1 MFGSLTQAVAI
12 CLFQSDGRVCR
23 MSQAWFQHTFS
34 RKRFRTRSQATALA
48 ILGVAILLIL
58 GSLYLSQ
65 VASFAITNR
74 QIEDLISRRDA
85 LKRQNEKLIGEIASY
100 RTVPRLFARAVEI
113 GFRPATNADIDYVLI
128 EGYKPNRNRASAT
141 TAQDSR
147 IEPAAPIYEETFGG
161 WLEQQLALV
170 SKQFQ
175 SFGN

>member
-1 MFGSLTQAVAI
+1 
-12 CLFQSDGRVCR
+12 

-34 RKRFRTRSQATALA
+34 RKRFRTRNQATAIA

-74 QIEDLISRRDA
+74 QIEDLISRRDQ
-85 LKRQNEKLIGEIASY
+85 LKRQNEKLIGEIASF
-100 RTVPRLFARAVEI
+100 RTVPRLFARAVDI

-128 EGYKPNRNRASAT
+128 AGYNPNRDRAPLA
-141 TAQDSR
+141 AVDESR
-147 IEPAAPIYEETFGG
+147 GDAAAPVYEETFGG
-161 WLEQQLALV
+161 WLEQQLALMGE
-170 SKQFQ
+170 QFR